1 MLMNP
6 TRFLSRAL
14 FFPFQAGF
22 MGEDDLGCPTP
33 QVQVSRQIQ
42 ILHPTREREGSDG
55 PNLEERS
62 SESTV
67 TNKTECVLIACKF
80 PTTNLNDR

>member
-6 TRFLSRAL
+6 TRFP

-22 MGEDDLGCPTP
+22 MGEDHLGGPTP
-33 QVQVSRQIQ
+33 QISRQMQ